1 MSRLLHSGG
10 VNDAVSSTSVLPRLL
25 CRLRL
30 PHWTIAA
37 RSALIAGAVVLVALG
52 LSGAALTGIFYRS
65 LIAGVDAA
73 AAARVRDVS
82 AGLIEDTP
90 ADLDDPLLATD
101 QRIDAVQVI
110 AHDGRVLRRSDS
122 VSDTPLVPLDK
133 VGDGL
138 RTGMSPTSAADGDMR
153 VSAQS
158 ITTPK
163 GSFVV
168 VVAGGDEAVESAVRT
183 AVILLLLA
191 APVVVAVAA
200 VATYRLVRR
209 SLGSVDAMR
218 ARVAAISTSESGE
231 RVPVPRGRDEISALA
246 VTMNDML
253 DRIEAGH
260 LAQRQFVG
268 DASHELRSPLTA
280 IISALDVAVAH
291 PELLDIELARDTLV
305 PEAQRM
311 RALVED
317 LLLLARADERGL
329 AFDHDRVR
337 LDEIATG
344 DVIRLRRGCRH
355 SVHIVADPV
364 ELCGDGPALSR
375 VVRNLL
381 DNAARHATS
390 RIDVTVTSRA
400 GQATL
405 TVADD
410 GPGIPPADRQR
421 VFDRFVRLDT
431 SRSRDGG
438 GSGLGLS
445 IAAEIVAAHDGGI
458 SIADRPGGGT
468 VMTVQLPLANTPDSN
483 R

>member
-1 MSRLLHSGG
+1 MNEAALSKSGLSRLLS
-10 VNDAVSSTSVLPRLL
+10 
-25 CRLRL
+25 RLRL
-30 PHWTIAA
+30 PHWSIAA
-37 RSALIAGAVVLVALG
+37 RSAFIAGAVVFVALAVA
-52 LSGAALTGIFYRS
+52 GAALTGVFYRT

-82 AGLIEDTP
+82 AGLIEDAP

-110 AHDGRVLRRSDS
+110 AHDGTVLRRSDS
-122 VSDTPLVPLDK
+122 ISDNPLVPLDQ
-133 VGDGL
+133 VGDRL
-138 RTGMSPTSAADGDMR
+138 RTGMSPTASADGDMR

-158 ITTPK
+158 ISTPK

-168 VVAGGDEAVESAVRT
+168 LVAGGDEAVESTVRT
-183 AVILLLLA
+183 AVIFLLLA

-200 VATYRLVRR
+200 AATYRLVRR

-218 ARVAAISTSESGE
+218 ARVAAISSSESAE
-231 RVPVPRGRDEISALA
+231 RVPVPPGRDEISALA

-260 LAQRQFVG
+260 VAQRQFVG

-329 AFDHDRVR
+329 AFHPDQIR

-344 DVIRLRRGCRH
+344 EVIRLRRGCPH
-355 SVHIVADPV
+355 AVHIAADPV

-375 VVRNLL
+375 LVRNLL

-390 RIDVTVTSRA
+390 RIDVTVTSRD
-400 GQATL
+400 GQAIL

-410 GPGIPPADRQR
+410 GRGIPVADRQR

-431 SRSRDGG
+431 SRSRGGG

-445 IAAEIVAAHDGGI
+445 IVAEIVAAHDGDI

-468 VMTVQLPLANTPDSN
+468 VVTVQVPLAYTPDSN

>member
-1 MSRLLHSGG
+1 MNH
-10 VNDAVSSTSVLPRLL
+10 AVSPPSGLS
-25 CRLRL
+25 RLRL
-30 PHWTIAA
+30 PHWSIAT
-37 RSALIAGAVVLVALG
+37 RSAFIAGAVVFVALT
-52 LSGAALTGIFYRS
+52 LAGAALTGIVYRS
-65 LIAGVDAA
+65 LISGVDAA
-73 AAARVRDVS
+73 AAARVSDVS

-90 ADLDDPLLATD
+90 TLLDDPLLATD
-101 QRIDAVQVI
+101 QRIDAVQII
-110 AHDGRVLRRSDS
+110 AHDGTVLRRSDS
-122 VSDTPLVPLDK
+122 VSDVPMVPVDQ
-133 VGDGL
+133 VGAKL
-138 RTGMSPTSAADGDMR
+138 RTGMRPVSTTDNDMR

-158 ITTPK
+158 ITTPN
-163 GSFVV
+163 GSFIVA
-168 VVAGGDEAVESAVRT
+168 VAGGDEAVESTLRT
-183 AVILLLLA
+183 AAILLLLA
-191 APVVVAVAA
+191 APVVVGVAA
-200 VATYRLVRR
+200 VSTYRLVRR
-209 SLGSVDAMR
+209 SLSSVDAIR
-218 ARVAAISTSESGE
+218 AQVAAITTSELAE

-253 DRIEAGH
+253 ERIEAGH

-329 AFDHDRVR
+329 LFHHDQVR

-344 DVIRLRRGCRH
+344 EVVRLRRTCPH
-355 SVHIVADPV
+355 AVQVTTVPV
-364 ELCGDGPALSR
+364 EVSGDGSALSR

-381 DNAARHATS
+381 DNAARHAAST
-390 RIDVTVTSRA
+390 IDVTVGSRS
-400 GQATL
+400 GQAVL
-405 TVADD
+405 TVTDD
-410 GPGIPPADRQR
+410 GPGIPTADRPR

-431 SRSRDGG
+431 SRSRGGG

-445 IAAEIVAAHDGGI
+445 IVAEIVSAHGGD
-458 SIADRPGGGT
+458 IAINERPGGGT
-468 VMTVQLPLANTPDSN
+468 VVTVQLPVANASDSN

>member
-1 MSRLLHSGG
+1 MLGGFLLG
-10 VNDAVSSTSVLPRLL
+10 TSARPLA
-25 CRLRL
+25 RLRL
-30 PHWTIAA
+30 PQWSIAA
-37 RSALIAGAVVLVALG
+37 RSAFIAGTVVFVAFT
-52 LSGAALTGIFYRS
+52 LTGAGLTGVFYRS

-110 AHDGRVLRRSDS
+110 APDGTVLRRSDS
-122 VSDTPLVPLDK
+122 VSDTPLVPLEQ
-133 VGDGL
+133 VSTHL
-138 RTGMSPTSAADGDMR
+138 RTGMAPTASPDGDMR
-153 VSAQS
+153 ISAQS

-163 GSFVV
+163 GPFVV
-168 VVAGGDEAVESAVRT
+168 VVAGGDDAAESTVRT

-200 VATYRLVRR
+200 GATYRLVRR
-209 SLGSVDAMR
+209 SLRSVDAMR
-218 ARVAAISTSESGE
+218 ARVAAISSTDLAG
-231 RVPVPRGRDEISALA
+231 RVPVPPGRDEISALA
-246 VTMNDML
+246 LTMNDML

-260 LAQRQFVG
+260 VAQRQFVG

-291 PELLDIELARDTLV
+291 PELLDVELAKETLV

-329 AFDHDRVR
+329 AFHREPVR
-337 LDEIATG
+337 LDEVATG
-344 DVIRLRRGCRH
+344 EVIRLRRNCRH
-355 SVHIVADPV
+355 SVRIAADPV
-364 ELCGDGPALSR
+364 ELNGDAAALSR

-381 DNAARHATS
+381 DNAARHATAH
-390 RIDVTVTSRA
+390 IDVVVTSRDGEA
-400 GQATL
+400 IL
-405 TVADD
+405 TVTDD
-410 GPGIPPADRQR
+410 GPGIPAADRQR
-421 VFDRFVRLDT
+421 VFDRFVRLDS
-431 SRSRDGG
+431 SRSRGGG

-445 IAAEIVAAHDGGI
+445 IVAEIVAAHGGRI
-458 SIADRPGGGT
+458 SITGQPGDGT
-468 VMTVQLPLANTPDSN
+468 VVTVHLPAATTPDSS

>member
-1 MSRLLHSGG
+1 MNG
-10 VNDAVSSTSVLPRLL
+10 AVIPSSDLSQPLAHPRL
-25 CRLRL
+25 RLRL
-30 PHWTIAA
+30 PQWSIAA
-37 RSALIAGAVVLVALG
+37 RSAIIAGTVVFVAFTLT
-52 LSGAALTGIFYRS
+52 GAALTGVFYRS
-65 LIAGVDAA
+65 LITGVDAA

-110 AHDGRVLRRSDS
+110 APDGKVLRRSDS
-122 VSDTPLVPLDK
+122 VSDTPLIPLNE
-133 VGDGL
+133 VGSGL
-138 RTGMSPTSAADGDMR
+138 RTGMAPTSSPDGDMR
-153 VSAQS
+153 ISAQS

-163 GSFVV
+163 GAFIV
-168 VVAGGDEAVESAVRT
+168 VVAGGDDAAESTVRT

-200 VATYRLVRR
+200 GATYRLVRR
-209 SLGSVDAMR
+209 SLRSVDAMR
-218 ARVAAISTSESGE
+218 ARVAAISSADLAE
-231 RVPVPRGRDEISALA
+231 RVPVPPGRDEISALA
-246 VTMNDML
+246 VTMNHML

-260 LAQRQFVG
+260 SAQRQFVG

-291 PELLDIELARDTLV
+291 PELLDVELARDTLV

-329 AFDHDRVR
+329 TFHHEPTR
-337 LDEIATG
+337 LDEVATG
-344 DVIRLRRGCRH
+344 EVIRLRRNCRH
-355 SVHIVADPV
+355 PVHITADPV
-364 ELCGDGPALSR
+364 EVNGDAAALSR

-390 RIDVTVTSRA
+390 QIDVEVRSESGA
-400 GQATL
+400 AIL
-405 TVADD
+405 IVADD
-410 GPGIPPADRQR
+410 GPGIPAADRHR
-421 VFDRFVRLDT
+421 VFDRFVRLDS
-431 SRSRDGG
+431 SRSRGGG

-445 IAAEIVAAHDGGI
+445 IVAEIVAAHDGQINITG
-458 SIADRPGGGT
+458 RPGGGT
-468 VMTVQLPLANTPDSN
+468 VVTIQLPAATTPDSN

>member
-1 MSRLLHSGG
+1 MGS
-10 VNDAVSSTSVLPRLL
+10 
-25 CRLRL
+25 RLRL
-30 PHWTIAA
+30 PHWSIAA
-37 RSALIAGAVVLVALG
+37 RSAFIAGTVVFVAYTLT
-52 LSGAALTGIFYRS
+52 GAALTGVFYRS

-110 AHDGRVLRRSDS
+110 SRDGLVLRRSDS
-122 VSDTPLVPLDK
+122 VSDTPLIPLQQ
-133 VGDGL
+133 VSATL
-138 RTGMSPTSAADGDMR
+138 RTGMTPTSSPDGDMR
-153 VSAQS
+153 ISAQS

-168 VVAGGDEAVESAVRT
+168 LVGGGDDAAETTVRT

-200 VATYRLVRR
+200 GATYRLVRR
-209 SLGSVDAMR
+209 SLSSVDAMR
-218 ARVAAISTSESGE
+218 ARVAAISTSELAE
-231 RVPVPRGRDEISALA
+231 RVPVPPGRDEISALA
-246 VTMNDML
+246 LTMNDML

-291 PELLDIELARDTLV
+291 PEFLDIELARDTLV

-311 RALVED
+311 RTLVED

-329 AFDHDRVR
+329 AFDRDQTR
-337 LDEIATG
+337 LDEIAAG
-344 DVIRLRRGCRH
+344 EVVRLRRSSTH
-355 SVHIVADPV
+355 TVHVATTPV
-364 ELCGDGPALSR
+364 EVWGDGPALSR

-381 DNAARHATS
+381 DNAARHAVS
-390 RIDVTVTSRA
+390 AIDVTVATRS
-400 GQATL
+400 GQAIL

-410 GPGIPPADRQR
+410 GPGIPAADRQR
-421 VFDRFVRLDT
+421 VFNRFVRLDT
-431 SRSRDGG
+431 SRSRGGG

-445 IAAEIVAAHDGGI
+445 IVAEIVAAHHGDI
-458 SIADRPGGGT
+458 TIADRPGGGT
-468 VMTVQLPLANTPDSN
+468 VINVQLPVANIPDSS

>member
-1 MSRLLHSGG
+1 MSRFRS
-10 VNDAVSSTSVLPRLL
+10 
-25 CRLRL
+25 RLR
-30 PHWTIAA
+30 PHWSIAA
-37 RSALIAGAVVLVALG
+37 RSAFIAGAVVLVALTAA
-52 LSGAALTGIFYRS
+52 GAALTGIFYRS
-65 LIAGVDAA
+65 LIDGVDAA

-110 AHDGRVLRRSDS
+110 APDGNVLRRSDS
-122 VSDTPLVPLDK
+122 VSDAPLVPLNQ
-133 VGDGL
+133 VGVKL
-138 RTGMSPTSAADGDMR
+138 RTGMSPTSSADSDMR

-168 VVAGGDEAVESAVRT
+168 VVAGGDEAVESTVRT

-200 VATYRLVRR
+200 MATYRLVRR
-209 SLGSVDAMR
+209 SLRSVDAMR
-218 ARVAAISTSESGE
+218 AQVAAISSSESAE
-231 RVPVPRGRDEISALA
+231 RVPIPPGRDEISALA

-260 LAQRQFVG
+260 VAQRQFVG

-291 PELLDIELARDTLV
+291 PELLDIELARETLV

-311 RALVED
+311 RILVED

-329 AFDHDRVR
+329 AFDRDAIR
-337 LDEIATG
+337 LDEIATSE
-344 DVIRLRRGCRH
+344 VIRLKRTCQH
-355 SVHIVADPV
+355 AVLVAADPIEV
-364 ELCGDGPALSR
+364 CGDGPALSR

-381 DNAARHATS
+381 DNAARHAASTIEV
-390 RIDVTVTSRA
+390 RVTRRNGHA
-400 GQATL
+400 AL

-410 GPGIPPADRQR
+410 GPGIPAADRQR
-421 VFDRFVRLDT
+421 VFNRFVRLDT
-431 SRSRDGG
+431 SRSRGGG

-445 IAAEIVAAHDGGI
+445 IVAEIVTAHGGDI
-458 SIADRPGGGT
+458 TIDDRPGGGT
-468 VMTVQLPLANTPDSN
+468 VMTVQLPAVNTPDSS